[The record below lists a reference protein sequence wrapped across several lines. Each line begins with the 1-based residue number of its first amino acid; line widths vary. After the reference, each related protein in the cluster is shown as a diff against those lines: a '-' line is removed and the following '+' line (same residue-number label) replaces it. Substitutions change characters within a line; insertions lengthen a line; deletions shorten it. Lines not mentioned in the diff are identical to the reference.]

1 MSDKKKDNPKPK
13 GQVCVEET
21 PPPILID
28 TDGKVKV
35 FNAKDFSNKFVV
47 LILFHHA
54 WDYQGTKEVEQ
65 FSEHVQKFKDQNC
78 QLLGV
83 SRDGPAVLTDWMKE
97 CAWNFPVVSDVNL
110 APKDFG
116 IIQRLGLP
124 LQHGY
129 AVPSVVVIDKRGVV
143 RTIASHSPCDGGCC
157 VDEIL
162 RIVTALNQVVVPGDN
177 GKLTPANWDAKQPY
191 MVNTRKGVD
200 DYYYRKY
207 GLREEKYWSSKKRAL
222 TKSDQTKGTSEKK
235 DEIKSNKIESTNENK
250 EEGKSDKAKGTK
262 EKNVEDKSD
271 KVEATTDKKVEG
283 KGDKVEGTNNKK
295 EEGKGAKVGD
305 TNNKKEVGK
314 REGKS
319 EGGGTKEKK
328 EDGKSDK
335 VEDTTEKKIES
346 KENKV
351 DGSNQKKEDG
361 KENKVDDANQKKG
374 EDKDGKVEG
383 NKSEKDAK
391 TGGNKGKEGEM
402 EGEPG
407 NEAKTEDKTS
417 TQLVSVSQ
425 MFTEDYH
432 ESSVPESNKTMDNK
446 KERGPRR
453 GTESRVAMMMY
464 DDDLMMM

>member
-1 MSDKKKDNPKPK
+1 M
-13 GQVCVEET
+13 EET

-65 FSEHVQKFKDQNC
+65 FSEHLQKFKDQNC

-97 CAWNFPVVSDVNL
+97 CSWNFPVVSDVNL

-177 GKLTPANWDAKQPY
+177 GKLTPANWDNKQPY

-207 GLREEKYWSSKKRAL
+207 GLREEKYWSSKTKAQ

-235 DEIKSNKIESTNENK
+235 DESKSNKIESTNEKK
-250 EEGKSDKAKGTK
+250 EEGKSDKVKGTK
-262 EKNVEDKSD
+262 EKKVEDKSD
-271 KVEATTDKKVEG
+271 KVEATTEKKVEG
-283 KGDKVEGTNNKK
+283 KGDKVEATNNKK
-295 EEGKGAKVGD
+295 EESKDGKVGD
-305 TNNKKEVGK
+305 TDNKKELGN

-319 EGGGTKEKK
+319 EGEGTNEKK
-328 EDGKSDK
+328 EEGKGNK

-351 DGSNQKKEDG
+351 DGTNQEKEEG
-361 KENKVDDANQKKG
+361 KENKVDNANQKKG
-374 EDKDGKVEG
+374 KDKDGKVEG
-383 NKSEKDAK
+383 AKSEKDAK

-402 EGEPG
+402 GGEPG

>member
-65 FSEHVQKFKDQNC
+65 FSEHLQKFKDQNC

-97 CAWNFPVVSDVNL
+97 CSWNFPVVSDVNL

-207 GLREEKYWSSKKRAL
+207 GLREEKYWSSKTKAQ

-235 DEIKSNKIESTNENK
+235 DESKSNKIESTNEKK
-250 EEGKSDKAKGTK
+250 EEGKSDKVKGTK
-262 EKNVEDKSD
+262 EKKVEDKSD
-271 KVEATTDKKVEG
+271 KVEATTEKKVEG
-283 KGDKVEGTNNKK
+283 KGDKVEATNEKKEVGKHEGKSEGEGTNEKK
-295 EEGKGAKVGD
+295 EEGKG
-305 TNNKKEVGK
+305 N
-314 REGKS
+314 
-319 EGGGTKEKK
+319 
-328 EDGKSDK
+328 K

-351 DGSNQKKEDG
+351 DGTNQEKEEG
-361 KENKVDDANQKKG
+361 KENKVDNANQKKG
-374 EDKDGKVEG
+374 KDKDGKVEG
-383 NKSEKDAK
+383 AKSEKDAK

-402 EGEPG
+402 GGEPG

>member
-65 FSEHVQKFKDQNC
+65 FSEHLQKFKDQNC

-97 CAWNFPVVSDVNL
+97 CSWNFPVVSDVNL

-177 GKLTPANWDAKQPY
+177 GKLTPANWDNKQPY

-207 GLREEKYWSSKKRAL
+207 GLREEKYWSSKTKAQ

-235 DEIKSNKIESTNENK
+235 DESKSNKIESTNEKK
-250 EEGKSDKAKGTK
+250 EEGKSDKVKGTK
-262 EKNVEDKSD
+262 EKKVEDKSD
-271 KVEATTDKKVEG
+271 KVEATTEKKVEG
-283 KGDKVEGTNNKK
+283 KGDKVEATNEKKEVGKHEGKSEGEGTNEKK
-295 EEGKGAKVGD
+295 EEGKG
-305 TNNKKEVGK
+305 N
-314 REGKS
+314 
-319 EGGGTKEKK
+319 
-328 EDGKSDK
+328 K

-351 DGSNQKKEDG
+351 DGTNQEKEEG
-361 KENKVDDANQKKG
+361 KENKVDNANQKKG
-374 EDKDGKVEG
+374 KDKDGKVEG
-383 NKSEKDAK
+383 AKSEKDAK

-402 EGEPG
+402 GGEPG